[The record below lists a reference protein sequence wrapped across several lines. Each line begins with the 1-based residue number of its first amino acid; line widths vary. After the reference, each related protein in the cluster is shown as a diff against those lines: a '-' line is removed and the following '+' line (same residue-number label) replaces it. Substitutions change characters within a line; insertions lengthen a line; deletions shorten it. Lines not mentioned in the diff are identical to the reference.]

1 MNIEL
6 VIDNRENHLI
16 NTVQTMINSKD
27 KVKVEQLEIGDIL
40 FRKDEE
46 IILIIERKTVADLKA
61 SICDGRNREQKA
73 RLLGSGTTINR
84 IMYLIEGDLTKD
96 KVSGIPTSTLLGSII
111 NTQLRDNIKVY
122 KTSGL
127 DETAT
132 YILKILALVLLEKLE
147 KDDGEYFKEGPQTV
161 QYASTLKKSKKANM
175 TPTVWFTCQLSQIP
189 QVTDKVA
196 EVIIEKY
203 PTLSMLLQVYQTIP
217 DHLREKLLSDLVYPI
232 STGKTRRIG
241 DKISGRIY
249 KFMHGIVDNE

>member
-6 VIDNRENHLI
+6 IIDNRENHLI
-16 NTVQTMINSKD
+16 NTVQRMINSKD
-27 KVKVEQLEIGDIL
+27 KVKIEQLEIGDIL

-73 RLLGSGTTINR
+73 RLLASGTPINR

-132 YILKILALVLLEKLE
+132 YILKILEKLE
-147 KDDGEYFKEGPQTV
+147 KDYGDYFKEGPQTV
-161 QYASTLKKSKKANM
+161 QYASTLKKNKKANM

-203 PTLSMLLQVYQTIP
+203 PTLSMLLQVYQTTP
-217 DHLREKLLSDLVYPI
+217 EHLREKLLSDLVYPI

-241 DKISGRIY
+241 DKISARIY